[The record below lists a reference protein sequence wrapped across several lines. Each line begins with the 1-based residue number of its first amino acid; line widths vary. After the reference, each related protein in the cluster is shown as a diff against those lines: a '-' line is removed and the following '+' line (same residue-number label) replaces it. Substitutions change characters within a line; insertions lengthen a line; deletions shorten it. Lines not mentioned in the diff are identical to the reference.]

1 MFLRDSLW
9 WKFFH
14 NYSNFRWILGKLMK
28 LFHSCF
34 WLKKFRFSVLENCV
48 RFEDENNI
56 GVSGYSIHSLS
67 LRFEIWICREKNHHI
82 WNQKQFTMEK
92 HNSEKKKNRFID
104 LNFYKLY
111 ICLEFVDKKYFQP
124 KIVGNISVY
133 TQRSYQKQRL

>member
-1 MFLRDSLW
+1 MQGCLIMFLRDSLW

-67 LRFEIWICREKNHHI
+67 LRFENWICLVKNHHI
-82 WNQKQFTMEK
+82 LNQKQFTMEK
-92 HNSEKKKNRFID
+92 HNSEKKKTKSLWLHLKWRNCHISTSW
-104 LNFYKLY
+104 N
-111 ICLEFVDKKYFQP
+111 E
-124 KIVGNISVY
+124 IVKDFN
-133 TQRSYQKQRL
+133 K